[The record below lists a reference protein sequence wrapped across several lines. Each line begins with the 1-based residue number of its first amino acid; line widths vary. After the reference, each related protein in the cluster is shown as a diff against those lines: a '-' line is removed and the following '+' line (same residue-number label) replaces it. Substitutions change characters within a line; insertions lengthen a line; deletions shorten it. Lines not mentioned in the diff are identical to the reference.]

1 VSIQSGREDI
11 CLIAQRDIAADK
23 ATLRRVMRA
32 AMAIETNATTDTL
45 DEGLR
50 GIEAKFSDPILHT
63 LSERADWA
71 TKVNSVRSGFGQTD
85 VAARAMGIDDA
96 DLASVKADE
105 QQANAAAMMAALFS
119 APIEPQQDISDD
131 SA

>member
-1 VSIQSGREDI
+1 
-11 CLIAQRDIAADK
+11 
-23 ATLRRVMRA
+23 MHA

-45 DEGLR
+45 DDGLR
-50 GIEAKFSDPILHT
+50 DIQAKFSDPILHT

-119 APIEPQQDISDD
+119 TPTDQTQDVTDDD